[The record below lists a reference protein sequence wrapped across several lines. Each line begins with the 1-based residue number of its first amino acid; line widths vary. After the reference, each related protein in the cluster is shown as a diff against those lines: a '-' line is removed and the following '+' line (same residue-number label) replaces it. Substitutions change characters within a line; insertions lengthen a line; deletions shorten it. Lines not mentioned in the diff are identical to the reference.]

1 MTEKMT
7 CLCFRIGRRPVLFL
21 GVVTLVIGRCAS
33 AFTASIYSVFLVANF
48 VANLPVAVIFHSPL
62 IIGGM
67 AETFCLTFILFTS
80 CIMM

>member
-1 MTEKMT
+1 MT

-21 GVVTLVIGRCAS
+21 GVVTLVIGRCAT
-33 AFTASIYSVFLVANF
+33 AFTASIYSVFLVAYF